1 MKKRGIA
8 TRVLAASVIVLILL
22 VAGGLF
28 ILRRPNGT
36 ASSSGKSFEFAVIA
50 KGNIEKT
57 VSSSGTLEPVSTVSV
72 LAEMSGRAEKVYAD
86 FNDKVEKGQ
95 VLVELNTDM
104 LKLNREEQVA
114 SLRKA
119 QANYDLQL
127 LDYTNKKKLA
137 QKGLSSDYDLQSSAT
152 NLEIYGAELESAK
165 AALKVID
172 TQISQYALIKS
183 PIDGIVLERDV
194 DAGQSVVE
202 GSSSNSSSLF
212 TLAENLKNM
221 QIKATVDELDIAS
234 IHQGQQVRFTVE
246 ALPNIER
253 TGTVAQVRL
262 VPETSDNVVSYY
274 VIVDAENEDG
284 QLLPGMTAEVEF
296 IEESVE
302 DAILVPNGAFRFQ
315 PPGLSTEEI
324 AKKTF
329 EASLSKLSP
338 EQKQEALKR
347 FQETQKAGEKKSD
360 SSQSGGITGLLGGGG
375 PGGMPGGGGPGGP
388 PPGGFGGGP
397 GGGPGSR
404 QSTKSSSSKSADA
417 AQQNLGES
425 PTGTPGDVGAAPQ
438 AAGATAGTA
447 KTLWYL
453 DQSGQY
459 QALLVRA
466 GVSDGSKTQLLDAD
480 ELEGFQVIL
489 KEKVR

>member
-8 TRVLAASVIVLILL
+8 ARGLAALIIILILL

-28 ILRRPNGT
+28 ILRRSNGST
-36 ASSSGKSFEFAVIA
+36 SSSGKSFEFAVIA

-194 DAGQSVVE
+194 DAGQSVLE

-246 ALPNIER
+246 ALPNIAR

-262 VPETSDNVVSYY
+262 VPETDDNVVSYY

-296 IEESVE
+296 IEESVQ

-329 EASLSKLSP
+329 EASLGKLSP

-347 FQETQKAGEKKSD
+347 FQEAQKAGEKKSD
-360 SSQSGGITGLLGGGG
+360 GSQTGGISGLLGGGG
-375 PGGMPGGGGPGGP
+375 PGGMAGGSPGGP

-397 GGGPGSR
+397 GGGPGGR
-404 QSTKSSSSKSADA
+404 QGTKSSSTKSTNAS
-417 AQQNLGES
+417 QQNQGEP
-425 PTGTPGDVGAAPQ
+425 PTGAQGALGSAPQ
-438 AAGATAGTA
+438 VAGAGTP

-466 GVSDGSKTQLLDAD
+466 GVSDGSKTQILDSD
-480 ELEGFQVIL
+480 DLEGFQVIL
-489 KEKVR
+489 KEKVL